1 MEQQNVSNGPN
12 QVTHIV
18 EVAKE
23 KVELKEAYNVKAATV
38 LGIIHIIC
46 GIIAFGTGIGMGSG
60 YY

>member
-38 LGIIHIIC
+38 LGVIHIIY
-46 GIIAFGTGIGMGSG
+46 GIIAFGIGIGIGSR